1 MEEKMSDVYVECLV
15 KTESST
21 LAKLLRILL
30 IMLTVV
36 FGVLALMGVIV
47 ALVVAVVA
55 GIGAYFAHLNT
66 NIEYEYLYLDKELSV
81 DKIMA
86 QTKRKRVATYEVERM
101 EIFAPIKS
109 YHLDNYKNRTGK
121 ETDYSIRR
129 EEQPDRRYLM
139 YYDGS
144 QKVIFS
150 PNEDLVKALRNV
162 APRKV
167 FTD

>member
-1 MEEKMSDVYVECLV
+1 MSDIYVECLV

-21 LAKLLRILL
+21 FVKLLRILL

-36 FGVLALMGVIV
+36 FGLLALAGVIV
-47 ALVVAVVA
+47 ALIVAVAA
-55 GIGAYFAHLNT
+55 GVGAYFAHLNA

-86 QTKRKRVATYEVERM
+86 QTRRKRVATYEVERM

-129 EEQPDRRYLM
+129 EEQPDRRYVM
-139 YYDGS
+139 FYDGS

-150 PNEDLVKALRNV
+150 PNEELVKALRNV
-162 APRKV
+162 SPRKV